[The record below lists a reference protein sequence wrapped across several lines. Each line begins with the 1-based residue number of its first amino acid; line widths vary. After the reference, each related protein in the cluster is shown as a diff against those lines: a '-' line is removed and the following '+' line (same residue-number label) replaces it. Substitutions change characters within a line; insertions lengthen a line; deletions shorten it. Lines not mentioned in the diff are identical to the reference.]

1 MLSPNARDS
10 FKEELVAIAEG
21 KAHFELESTRGTQVQ
36 GYTHIVIK
44 WAVVP
49 GHEDTWANVLVS
61 IFDVTERKRAEAA
74 LKESLLRQTALLD
87 NIPDLAWLKDQ
98 DSRFIAVNEPFGRS
112 CGVPPQDLVG
122 KNDLDI
128 WPEELARSYRADDR
142 EVMRSRARKRVEER
156 LVDHEGN
163 RRWIETIKTPIL
175 DASGEVLGTVGI
187 ARDITERKW
196 AEEALR
202 ESERRFREMLEN
214 VQLVAVMLDAQGNIT
229 FCNDSLLDLT
239 GWQREEVLGQ
249 NWFDTFMPPPQV
261 ERMFRETIVQGAV
274 PTHFENEICTRQ
286 GDRRLIVWNNTVLR
300 DVQGEVI
307 GTASIGEDI
316 TERKRAEAEREAL
329 IRELEAKNAE
339 LERFAYTASH
349 DLKSPLITIK
359 GFLGFL
365 GQDLLA
371 GNVERM
377 KADLGRIANAADK
390 MEQLL
395 DELLELS
402 RIGRLVNPP
411 ERVSFGELAREAVSM
426 IAGRL
431 AQRGVQVDIAPDLP
445 VVYGDRHRL
454 REALQNLVDNAAKFM
469 GEQPDPRVEIG
480 VRLHG
485 DQAVFYVRDNGMGI
499 DPRYHDKV
507 FGLFE
512 KLDTKSEGSGI
523 GLAIVKR
530 IVEVHGGRVWVESEG
545 LGQGS
550 LFCFTLPGSRVSAN
564 T

>member
-1 MLSPNARDS
+1 MLGPKARDS
-10 FKEELVAIAEG
+10 FREELVAIAEG
-21 KAHFELESTRGTQVQ
+21 KAHFELESTRGTQAT
-36 GYTHIVIK
+36 GYTHMVIK

-61 IFDVTERKRAEAA
+61 IFDITERRRAEAA

-112 CGVPPQDLVG
+112 CGVLPQDLVG

-142 EVMRSRARKRVEER
+142 EVMRSRMRKRVEER
-156 LVDHEGN
+156 MVDREGN
-163 RRWIETIKTPIL
+163 QRWIETIKTPIL
-175 DASGEVLGTVGI
+175 DASGEAIGTVGI
-187 ARDITERKW
+187 ARDITERK
-196 AEEALR
+196 
-202 ESERRFREMLEN
+202 
-214 VQLVAVMLDAQGNIT
+214 Q
-229 FCNDSLLDLT
+229 
-239 GWQREEVLGQ
+239 
-249 NWFDTFMPPPQV
+249 
-261 ERMFRETIVQGAV
+261 
-274 PTHFENEICTRQ
+274 
-286 GDRRLIVWNNTVLR
+286 
-300 DVQGEVI
+300 
-307 GTASIGEDI
+307 
-316 TERKRAEAEREAL
+316 AEAEREVL
-329 IRELEAKNAE
+329 IQELEAKNAE
-339 LERFAYTASH
+339 LESFSYTASH

-365 GQDLLA
+365 EQDLLT
-371 GNVERM
+371 GNAERM

-411 ERVSFGELAREAVSM
+411 ERVSFGDLAREAVSM

-431 AQRGVQVDIAPDLP
+431 AKRGVRVDIALDLP
-445 VVYGDRHRL
+445 LVYGDRHRL
-454 REALQNLVDNAAKFM
+454 GEVLENLVDNAVKFM

-480 VRLHG
+480 VRHEG
-485 DQAVFYVRDNGMGI
+485 DQAVFYVRDNGVGI
-499 DPRYHDKV
+499 DPRYHDRV

-530 IVEVHGGRVWVESEG
+530 IVEVHGGRIWVESEG
-545 LGQGS
+545 PGRGS
-550 LFCFTLPGSRVSAN
+550 LFCFTLPESRVSTN
-564 T
+564 TQE